1 MNNPNDTEGEPFN
14 FAEFLAEFGK
24 GATNR
29 VASERMQDIVK
40 ACAETGRKGSLTIKI
55 EIGSA
60 GGIAE
65 LRAKISCT
73 KPEPALPGG
82 VYFATEAGALVE
94 EDPRQLKL
102 PVGKVIDTP
111 AVRTI
116 NIVDGGKQ

>member
-1 MNNPNDTEGEPFN
+1 MSRHNQNPEDETFN

-29 VASERMQDIVK
+29 VASERMREIVK
-40 ACAETGRKGSLTIKI
+40 ACTETGRKGKITITL
-55 EIGSA
+55 EVGAA

-65 LRAKISCT
+65 LRAKITVT

-82 VYFATEAGALVE
+82 VYFANEDGGLVE

-102 PVGKVIDTP
+102 PVAKVIDIQPVKNITP
-111 AVRTI
+111 
-116 NIVDGGKQ
+116 KES